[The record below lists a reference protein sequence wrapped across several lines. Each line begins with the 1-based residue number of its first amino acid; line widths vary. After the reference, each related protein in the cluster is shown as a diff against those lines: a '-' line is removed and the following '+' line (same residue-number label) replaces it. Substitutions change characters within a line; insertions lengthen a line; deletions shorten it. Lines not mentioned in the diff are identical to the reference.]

1 MSHARISAEKQ
12 ACASYTV
19 PENEDFRLQVLH
31 SHAILNTP
39 PEAQFDR
46 IARLA
51 SVHFRVPMSVIAMID
66 ADRMWCKAASGVDL
80 KEAPREHTFC
90 AHTINETG
98 VMIVPDATKD
108 SRFKDNPFVVGQLG
122 LRFYVGASLITREG
136 AVLGALCLLDTY
148 PRQFFSPED
157 RQYLTDLA
165 DVIVDQLEMRRALT
179 RAMQDD
185 MYILD

>member
-1 MSHARISAEKQ
+1 MSHARISTEKQ
-12 ACASYTV
+12 AGTSYPV

-39 PEAQFDR
+39 PEVQFDR

-66 ADRMWCKAASGVDL
+66 ADRMWCKAASGVEL
-80 KEAPREHTFC
+80 KEAPREDTFC

-98 VMIVPDATKD
+98 VMMVPDAAKD
-108 SRFKDNPFVVGQLG
+108 SRFKDNPFVVGEFG
-122 LRFYVGASLITREG
+122 LRFYVGAPLITREG

-165 DVIVDQLEMRRALT
+165 DVIVDQMEMRRALLSEM
-179 RAMQDD
+179 RDD
-185 MYILD
+185 MYMLD